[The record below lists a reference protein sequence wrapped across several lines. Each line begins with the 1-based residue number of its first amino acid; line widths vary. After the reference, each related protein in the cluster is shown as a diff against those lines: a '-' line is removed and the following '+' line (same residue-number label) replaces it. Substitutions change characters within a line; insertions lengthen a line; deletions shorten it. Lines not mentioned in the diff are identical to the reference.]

1 MRDQIMSDFLKALAS
16 RDASPGG
23 GATAAL
29 HVAQAAALVARCA
42 EDRDV
47 VAEARALS
55 MHALRLAEKDA
66 HAVTTVS
73 RASGNPNAL
82 LDARRGACVPP
93 ADVIAAAAVVLDL
106 VERVPPDP
114 QVVTDLAAAAE
125 AARAA
130 AVTARVSIEVLWYD
144 LGSASGRGL
153 RHPEPPKAV
162 LAGLP
167 EAAVLCESVASVGE
181 ICDRADRVTEAIR
194 SGVALSR

>member
-16 RDASPGG
+16 RDAAPGG

-47 VAEARALS
+47 VAEAQALS
-55 MHALRLAEKDA
+55 MHALRLAEQDA
-66 HAVTTVS
+66 HAVTIVS
-73 RASGNPNAL
+73 RASRNPDAL

-106 VERVPPDP
+106 VERVPPEP
-114 QVVTDLAAAAE
+114 QVMTDLAAAAE

-130 AVTARVSIEVLWYD
+130 AVTARVSIE
-144 LGSASGRGL
+144 AQ
-153 RHPEPPKAV
+153 

-167 EAAVLCESVASVGE
+167 EDTTLREVVASVSGIRE
-181 ICDRADRVTEAIR
+181 RADRVTEGIR

>member
-1 MRDQIMSDFLKALAS
+1 MRDQIMSDYLKALAS
-16 RDASPGG
+16 REASPGG

-42 EDRDV
+42 EDRAV
-47 VAEARALS
+47 VAEAQALS

-66 HAVTTVS
+66 HAVTTVG
-73 RASGNPNAL
+73 RAARLPSGDPHAL

-106 VERVPPDP
+106 AERVPPDP
-114 QVVTDLAAAAE
+114 QVVTDLVAAVE

-130 AVTARVSIEVLWYD
+130 AVTARVSIEVQLAD
-144 LGSASGRGL
+144 LEEDTVPR
-153 RHPEPPKAV
+153 EV
-162 LAGLP
+162 
-167 EAAVLCESVASVGE
+167 VASVGE
-181 ICDRADRVTEAIR
+181 ICERADRVTEAIR

>member
-16 RDASPGG
+16 REAAPGG

-29 HVAQAAALVARCA
+29 HVAQAAALVARSSG
-42 EDRDV
+42 EREV
-47 VAEARALS
+47 VAEAEALS

-66 HAVTTVS
+66 HAFTTVS
-73 RASGNPNAL
+73 RARRLPSGELRDRAL

-106 VERVPPDP
+106 AERVTPDP

-130 AVTARVSIEVLWYD
+130 VTTARVSIEVHWA
-144 LGSASGRGL
+144 GSPDSEAL
-153 RHPEPPKAV
+153 RET
-162 LAGLP
+162 L
-167 EAAVLCESVASVGE
+167 ASVGAILE
-181 ICDRADRVTEAIR
+181 RADRITAAIR

>member
-42 EDRDV
+42 EDRAV
-47 VAEARALS
+47 VAEAAALS

-73 RASGNPNAL
+73 RASGNPDAL

-93 ADVIAAAAVVLDL
+93 AAVIAAAAVVLDL

-114 QVVTDLAAAAE
+114 RVVTDLAAAAE

-130 AVTARVSIEVLWYD
+130 AVTARVSIEVRCS
-144 LGSASGRGL
+144 GPGAASVRGL
-153 RHPEPPKAV
+153 SHPEPPAV
-162 LAGLP
+162 RAGLADDAALR
-167 EAAVLCESVASVGE
+167 EAVATVGGICE
-181 ICDRADRVTEAIR
+181 RADRVTEAIR

>member
-23 GATAAL
+23 GTTAAL
-29 HVAQAAALVARCA
+29 HVAQAAALVAGCA

-47 VAEARALS
+47 VAEAQALS

-73 RASGNPNAL
+73 RASGNPDAL

-106 VERVPPDP
+106 VDRVPPDP
-114 QVVTDLAAAAE
+114 RVVTDLAAAAE

-130 AVTARVSIEVLWYD
+130 AVTARVSIEVQ
-144 LGSASGRGL
+144 
-153 RHPEPPKAV
+153 

-167 EAAVLCESVASVGE
+167 EDTALREAVATVGE
-181 ICDRADRVTEAIR
+181 ICERADRVTEAIR

>member
-29 HVAQAAALVARCA
+29 HVAQAAALVAGCA
-42 EDRDV
+42 GDRDV

-55 MHALRLAEKDA
+55 MHALRLAEKAA
-66 HAVTTVS
+66 HAVATVG
-73 RASGNPNAL
+73 RARP
-82 LDARRGACVPP
+82 DDQQARRNACVPP
-93 ADVIAAAAVVLDL
+93 ADVIAASAVVLDL

-114 QVVTDLAAAAE
+114 RVVTDLAAAAE

-130 AVTARVSIEVLWYD
+130 AVTARVSIEVQ
-144 LGSASGRGL
+144 
-153 RHPEPPKAV
+153 

-167 EAAVLCESVASVGE
+167 EDTALRESVATVGE
-181 ICDRADRVTEAIR
+181 ICERADRVTEGIR

>member
-16 RDASPGG
+16 REASPGG
-23 GATAAL
+23 GATSAL

-42 EDRDV
+42 EDRAV

-66 HAVTTVS
+66 HAITTVS
-73 RASGNPNAL
+73 RASRDQQAL
-82 LDARRGACVPP
+82 LEARRG
-93 ADVIAAAAVVLDL
+93 
-106 VERVPPDP
+106 
-114 QVVTDLAAAAE
+114 AAAE

-130 AVTARVSIEVLWYD
+130 ATTARVSLEV
-144 LGSASGRGL
+144 
-153 RHPEPPKAV
+153 H

-167 EAAVLCESVASVGE
+167 ENAALREAVATVGE
-181 ICDRADRVTEAIR
+181 IRDRADRVTEAIR

>member
-1 MRDQIMSDFLKALAS
+1 MRDQILSDFLKVLAA
-16 RDASPGG
+16 RETSPGG
-23 GATAAL
+23 GVTAAL

-42 EDRDV
+42 RLTDEREV
-47 VAEARALS
+47 VAEAEALS

-73 RASGNPNAL
+73 RARPGDQRAV

-106 VERVPPDP
+106 AERVPPDP
-114 QVVTDLAAAAE
+114 QVAADLAAAAE

-130 AVTARVSIEVLWYD
+130 AATARVGIEV
-144 LGSASGRGL
+144 
-153 RHPEPPKAV
+153 H

-167 EAAVLCESVASVGE
+167 ADEALRETVAGVAALCE
-181 ICDRADRVTEAIR
+181 RADRVTSAVREAV
-194 SGVALSR
+194 GAGHLG

>member
-42 EDRDV
+42 EDRAV
-47 VAEARALS
+47 VAEAEALS

-73 RASGNPNAL
+73 RASGNPDAL
-82 LDARRGACVPP
+82 LDAQREACVPP
-93 ADVIAAAAVVLDL
+93 AAVIAAAAVVLDL

-114 QVVTDLAAAAE
+114 RVVTDLAAAAE

-130 AVTARVSIEVLWYD
+130 AVTARVSIEVRCS
-144 LGSASGRGL
+144 GAASGRGL
-153 RHPEPPKAV
+153 SHPEPPAV
-162 LAGLP
+162 RAGLADDAALR
-167 EAAVLCESVASVGE
+167 EAVAAVGGICE
-181 ICDRADRVTEAIR
+181 RADRVTEAIR